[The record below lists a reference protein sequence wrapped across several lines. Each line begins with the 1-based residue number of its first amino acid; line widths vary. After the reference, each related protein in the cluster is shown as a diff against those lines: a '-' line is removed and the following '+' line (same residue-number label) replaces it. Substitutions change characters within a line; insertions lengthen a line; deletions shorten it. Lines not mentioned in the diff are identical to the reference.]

1 MDIAIHYDP
10 ARGYEEPALIF
21 ARRLFARYDEAIVAL
36 ALVPD
41 PGGDLAVYLNGA
53 LVHST
58 ATAGRLPRLAD
69 LDAGTSGSRDDI
81 ADDIPR

>member
-36 ALVPD
+36 ALVPEA
-41 PGGDLAVYLNGA
+41 GGDLAVYLNGTM
-53 LVHST
+53 VHST
-58 ATAGRLPRLAD
+58 AAAGRLPRLAD
-69 LDAGTSGSRDDI
+69 LGAGTSGSRFDPPGD
-81 ADDIPR
+81 ATR